1 MANSRGLFERAG
13 GEAGVRAVV
22 DEFVRRVSTD
32 LMIGFFFSGIDLQ
45 ALREREYQ
53 FTAKFLGAI
62 DVKYG
67 GRSLKEAHVRH
78 RIMGGQF
85 DRRKQILSEVL
96 ADHGIETEVQ
106 KKWIEHVEGLR
117 GLITASAEGQCD

>member
-1 MANSRGLFERAG
+1 MTHSAELFERAG
-13 GEAGVRAVV
+13 GEAAVRAVV

-53 FTAKFLGAI
+53 FTARFLGAAN
-62 DVKYG
+62 VKYD
-67 GRSLKEAHVRH
+67 GRSLKEAHARH

-96 ADHGIETEVQ
+96 AEHGIEPEVRTR
-106 KKWIEHVEGLR
+106 WIAHVEELR
-117 GLITASAEGQCD
+117 DVVTSSAEGQCD